1 MQMLVTYMSCPN
13 YLKLGTTGANR
24 AFRIMNLFGYK
35 LVYKEA
41 NDVNMLMI
49 CFSEYSL

>member
-1 MQMLVTYMSCPN
+1 MLDTCISCPN
-13 YLKLGTTGANR
+13 YLKLGMTGNNR

-41 NDVNMLMI
+41 NNVKCANDL
-49 CFSEYSL
+49 LQ

>member
-1 MQMLVTYMSCPN
+1 MLDTCISCPN
-13 YLKLGTTGANR
+13 YLKLGTNRALTGTNR

-41 NDVNMLMI
+41 NNVKCANDL
-49 CFSEYSL
+49 LQ